1 MLWSDVMRLFEH
13 WSRSPPL
20 RTLAAAWMGF
30 KPTDDEAAPQEY
42 MTAEAFKMIVDST
55 RQGRTLLQ
63 RR

>member
-1 MLWSDVMRLFEH
+1 MQWSDVMRLFEH

-20 RTLAAAWMGF
+20 RTLAAAWIGF
-30 KPTDDEAAPQEY
+30 KPEDEAQPKEY
-42 MTAEAFKMIVDST
+42 MTAEVFKMVVDST